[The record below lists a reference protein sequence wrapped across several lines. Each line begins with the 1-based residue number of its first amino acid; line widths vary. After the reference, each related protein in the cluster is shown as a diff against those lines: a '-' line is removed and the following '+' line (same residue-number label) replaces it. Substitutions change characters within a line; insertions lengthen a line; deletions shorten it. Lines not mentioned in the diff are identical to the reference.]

1 MKEAAELIN
10 EMLEDGIVENYA
22 IFGAVAQMRYTE
34 AVSALGADVL
44 VALPD
49 ESSLDLLG
57 PIFRYCAKKGYKPE
71 GEAIRVGEWPVQFIP
86 AFDEI
91 TQAALEHAETTDLD
105 DVKVRVVPAVYLAVI
120 ALSVGRMKDFMR
132 VLALL
137 EAGATSQTEIE
148 ALSGQF
154 ELSPQWDRFK
164 QRFIDDESP

>member
-1 MKEAAELIN
+1 MIN

-34 AVSALGADVL
+34 AVATLDADIL
-44 VALPD
+44 IALPD

-57 PIFRYCAKKGYKPE
+57 PIYRYCGAKGYKPE
-71 GEAIRVGEWPVQFIP
+71 GEAIRVGDWPVQFIP

-91 TQAALEHAETTDLD
+91 TKAAMEQAETTVLD
-105 DVKVRVVPAVYLAVI
+105 GVEIRVAPAVFLAVI
-120 ALSVGRMKDFMR
+120 ALSVGRIKDFMR

-137 EAGATSQTEIE
+137 EAEATSQAEIE

-154 ELSPQWDRFK
+154 NLSPEWNKFK
-164 QRFIDDESP
+164 QRFVDGEAG